1 MLARLKT
8 NVQSTLFPL
17 WINNRSNV
25 CHLPFFFCTFPTQS
39 VKLMLLFQLTSM
51 LSSHIQNL
59 LDQRMQLRTKLLGS
73 LSSNLIAI

>member
-1 MLARLKT
+1 MPTRLKT
-8 NVQSTLFPL
+8 NVQSTLFSL
-17 WINNRSNV
+17 WMNNSNV
-25 CHLPFFFCTFPTQS
+25 YHLPFFFCKFF
-39 VKLMLLFQLTSM
+39 VHNIMKLMPFQLTSM

>member
-1 MLARLKT
+1 MPARLKT
-8 NVQSTLFPL
+8 NVQSTLFSS
-17 WINNRSNV
+17 WINNHSNV
-25 CHLPFFFCTFPTQS
+25 YHLPFFFCKFF
-39 VKLMLLFQLTSM
+39 VHNIMKLMPFQLTSM